1 MITEPLAPSPVVTR
15 TTAGA
20 LEDPVPRIGRT
31 LAVLGAVALVGLGG
45 AAVAEASS
53 DNDFQLASGALPAA
67 APPAPAVPAER
78 AGTIARDH
86 VGGGCI
92 DEIEL
97 EGAAWKV
104 EIDRDRTDHEVWV
117 DSTTGA
123 VSRAEQKVDDDG
135 ETCNATPEID
145 DRGDD

>member
-1 MITEPLAPSPVVTR
+1 
-15 TTAGA
+15 
-20 LEDPVPRIGRT
+20 VPRIGRT
-31 LAVLGAVALVGLGG
+31 LVVLGAVAIVGLGG
-45 AAVAEASS
+45 AAVAEAAS
-53 DNDFQLASGALPAA
+53 DNDFALTSGALPAA
-67 APPAPAVPAER
+67 APAVPAER

-117 DSTTGA
+117 DSTSGA

-145 DRGDD
+145 DRNDDDGRYDD